1 MMAEAAAA
9 IVMSFRC
16 QVYVGPLYLTVV
28 IAEDIMSRIPP
39 VATGELSVADQ
50 QIVDAATE
58 FMGFTPNDAL
68 VMARRPRLLAAFAE
82 LVDVIYAPGLIDGG
96 LKRLIG
102 LVTSSAAGCQYCV
115 AHTAFGSERQGV
127 PAEKLADVWVFE
139 TSPAF
144 TEAERAALR
153 VAMLA
158 GQVPNGVDDAAFADL
173 TEHFTAAEQVEVLSV
188 IALFGFLN
196 RWNATLS
203 TAVEAAPAAALARIQ
218 ET

>member
-1 MMAEAAAA
+1 MMAETADA

-16 QVYVGPLYLTVV
+16 QVYAGRLCLTVV

-39 VATGELSVADQ
+39 VAPGELSVADQ
-50 QIVDAATE
+50 QIIDVATE

-68 VMARRPRLLAAFAE
+68 VMARQPKLLAAFAE
-82 LVDVIYAPGLIDGG
+82 LVDVIYAPGLIDSG
-96 LKRLIG
+96 LKRMIG
-102 LVTSSAAGCQYCV
+102 LVTSAAAGCRYCV
-115 AHTAFGSERQGV
+115 AHTAFGSEKQGV

-139 TSPAF
+139 TSSAF
-144 TEAERAALR
+144 SESERAALR

-158 GQVPNGVDDAAFADL
+158 GQVPNGVDDTAFAAL
-173 TEHFTAAEQVEVLSV
+173 AEHFTAAEQVEILSV

-203 TAVEAAPAAALARIQ
+203 TAVEAAPAVALARIE